1 MYSAYLYHLTEDCFD
16 CEVQLLEGLK
26 GLIRLYNSPQKS
38 DSANKD
44 GSNRVKAAPIYS

>member
-44 GSNRVKAAPIYS
+44 GLNRVKAAPIYS